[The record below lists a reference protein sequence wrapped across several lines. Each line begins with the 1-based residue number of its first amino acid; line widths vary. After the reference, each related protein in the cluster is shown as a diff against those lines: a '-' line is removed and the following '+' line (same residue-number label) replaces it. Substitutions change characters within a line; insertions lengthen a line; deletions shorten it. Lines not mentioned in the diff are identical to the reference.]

1 MKNIKKINVDG
12 TEYDIKTEPTVL
24 SELHPAYIPPV
35 ADGDSGSFNIW
46 ELETGEYIVYENTYL
61 NYSNYDKNLNPLDA
75 PLQFQVPGVIGL
87 LRVYHSFPDTVSMCQ
102 AVCESGG
109 SINHFSMIYGDLSG
123 EPEEI
128 TSFGMRLKDGGVASG
143 DGKGFTFYEWDGT
156 DAKYNEIMFSSA
168 LHDVIVDEVTAIIVN
183 TALEYDKNHLGRI
196 YILDTSLGDPV
207 AEDDKLFYIL
217 QSPAS
222 NVSTSLSAGSTGN
235 YHNLYITVPKVKL
248 EVDSTDPTTVKAIT
262 LSVYRESI
270 SAVKPGY
277 DYSNPYMPQYDGS
290 PATKKYVDDS
300 IKTVPVPTKTS
311 ELTND
316 SDFTTKTYIDSKIQI
331 MTAAD
336 YAAATKDANTIY
348 FIVG

>member
-1 MKNIKKINVDG
+1 
-12 TEYDIKTEPTVL
+12 
-24 SELHPAYIPPV
+24 
-35 ADGDSGSFNIW
+35 
-46 ELETGEYIVYENTYL
+46 
-61 NYSNYDKNLNPLDA
+61 
-75 PLQFQVPGVIGL
+75 
-87 LRVYHSFPDTVSMCQ
+87 
-102 AVCESGG
+102 
-109 SINHFSMIYGDLSG
+109 
-123 EPEEI
+123 
-128 TSFGMRLKDGGVASG
+128 MRQKGGGVASG
-143 DGKGFTFYEWDGT
+143 EGGKGFTLYEWDGT
-156 DAKYNEIMFSSA
+156 NAKYNESMFSSA
-168 LHDVIVDEVTAIIVN
+168 LHDVIVDETNAIIIN

-222 NVSTSLSAGSTGN
+222 NVSTSLSAGSAGN
-235 YHNLYITVPKVKL
+235 YHNLYITIPKVKL

-262 LSVYRESI
+262 VSEYKESI

-300 IKTVPVPTKTS
+300 VPTKVS
-311 ELTND
+311 ELEND
-316 SDFTTKTYIDSKIQI
+316 SGYATTAYVDTKYKI
-331 MTAAD
+331 MTANE